1 MKLSAAYRI
10 SKNEPDFPV
19 ATALA
24 KAFIAANPDGV
35 VWGTD
40 WPHTGGHGHALESEP
55 PLIDY
60 RQLDDGLL
68 INCLAD
74 WAGHDVT
81 LTKILVHNP
90 ARLYGF

>member
-1 MKLSAAYRI
+1 VSAPYRI
-10 SKNEPDFPV
+10 SKDEPDFPD
-19 ATALA
+19 ATPIA
-24 KAFIAANPDGV
+24 KALIAANPDCV

-40 WPHTGGHGHALESEP
+40 WPHTGGHGHAQEPEP
-55 PLIDY
+55 PLINY

-74 WAGHDVT
+74 WAGDDVT
-81 LTKILVHNP
+81 LTKVLVHNP